1 MPLPEDTMAMTCWI
15 GLDIAKDTVVM
26 AVAGDAATATFA
38 TSADGLAALVAAL
51 RPRHPTVIVVEATGG
66 YERACVTACVTAH
79 LPVVVVN
86 PRQVRAFAHAIGRS
100 AKTDTI
106 DAHVLAAFAER
117 VRPAVR
123 PLPDAATQELE
134 AVVTR
139 RQQLVTMCTA
149 ERQRLAQAH
158 TPAVRHSLEAHI
170 TWLMRQIDD
179 SDEQLHDLIRQSP
192 VWREQEDLLRSVPG
206 IGPITAR
213 TLLATLP
220 ELGSLAR
227 RPLAALVGVAPLNH
241 DSGQFRGRRTPWGGR
256 AEVRRV
262 LYMAALVAVRFNPVL
277 KTFYE
282 RLVATGKRRK
292 VALVASMHKLLI
304 VLNAILRDRK
314 PWGAVTA

>member
-1 MPLPEDTMAMTCWI
+1 MTTTCWS
-15 GLDIAKDTVVM
+15 GLDVAKDTVVM
-26 AVAGDAATATFA
+26 AVAGDGATATFD

-51 RPRHPTVIVVEATGG
+51 RARHPTLIVLEATGG
-66 YERACVTACVTAH
+66 YERPCVAACVTAH

-86 PRQVRAFAHAIGRS
+86 PRQVRAFAQAIGRN
-100 AKTDTI
+100 AKTDVI
-106 DAHVLAAFAER
+106 DAHVLAGFAER

-134 AVVTR
+134 AVVAR

-149 ERQRLAQAH
+149 ERQRLAQAQAQ
-158 TPAVRHSLEAHI
+158 AVRRSLEAHI
-170 TWLMRQIDD
+170 AWLLQQIDD
-179 SDEQLHDLIRQSP
+179 TDTQLQDLIRHSP
-192 VWREQEDLLRSVPG
+192 VWREQDDLLQSVPG

-220 ELGSLAR
+220 ELGTLKR

-241 DSGQFRGRRTPWGGR
+241 DSGQCRGRRTPWGGR
-256 AEVRRV
+256 TEVRRV

-277 KTFYE
+277 KAYYQ

-292 VALVASMHKLLI
+292 VALVAAMHKLIIL
-304 VLNAILRDRK
+304 LNAILRDRK
-314 PWGAVTA
+314 PWRTVEA